1 MKLMKISL
9 FFRDLGNKKNQE
21 SRANSQE
28 QRQKSK
34 DKRQK
39 VKIAYKI
46 N

>member
-1 MKLMKISL
+1 MKLMKILL

-34 DKRQK
+34 DNLASK
-39 VKIAYKI
+39 KITYK